1 MEMEEVAESV
11 RDCAQPI
18 AVRPIVASP
27 LAAGGAGRVLRRS
40 KLTPVVSIAGSVPD
54 LALQMVD
61 SDLAPD
67 PECLSRAGEPS
78 DGPDEHTAAQLV
90 QAPAPAA
97 VPSYRRLWS
106 PTLTARHR

>member
-11 RDCAQPI
+11 RDCARPI

-27 LAAGGAGRVLRRS
+27 LAAGGAGLRRS
-40 KLTPVVSIAGSVPD
+40 KLAPVVSSDGSVPD